1 MAENKKVYTI
11 QINGVKESIDAVD
24 SLNKTLNTLDTKIK
38 EFESKTVTVS
48 SKGGSS
54 SVLSEEAA
62 LQREINNLKNEGT
75 KLDAKI
81 AATQSEVYQKVQA
94 TKDLYKEAVNDQKQ
108 LAAQER
114 LTADAYSNTMAG
126 MKQHLADL
134 KAVINTTDLGDSDA
148 IKKMTKEANEL
159 TNKLKEMEE
168 AYGQFGRN
176 VGNYQSA
183 FDGLQKISV
192 VVNGVTQ
199 EFNSLRQAQR
209 ALTNAMGTLEVNG
222 KKDTAMYKQMEKELE
237 KVAKAQLRL
246 NSAMNDAKAS
256 SKAMDDMLDMFESFT
271 ALEQVGRGFSTFFG
285 IDDSEIEK
293 QIAKLVAL
301 QNTLQ
306 GIEKIR
312 QQMNTGE
319 GIGGIMNS
327 GSDAV
332 DKFVM
337 KLTGAQKRMGMLVTT
352 TKEGSIAVQRLAAGL
367 KIVGGATIIGGIM
380 LLITAFS
387 KLMEDFKRWKNG
399 GYEAGT
405 ATEVLNKQLEEQK
418 KILEWYLN
426 NQKRQYLEGLIDSET
441 YANNVTNILTINLSN
456 LLNKLGELEKRDF
469 SKISGSILG
478 GFNLGYGKTEGEA
491 LKNAQDRFKKLAEEL
506 DKIENKT
513 RKSSSFVG
521 WVKDLVGLGPDVD
534 RLEREFQD
542 LGESLSKNILYDLQN
557 TMSKARA
564 EIATVGTVSEETRE
578 KIYDLSIELTRPTTN
593 SILSNIDKFSKNGQY
608 YANQINLIK
617 DSFFELNKQVGNV
630 DLVDKNPDKIVQ
642 LQIDAMKDGLAKQRK
657 QIELNRKK
665 ELADAGENE
674 ELKKAINAKY
684 NREILNAEKTHS
696 REMAAVY
703 ADLADLRIQL
713 MREGWA
719 KQKAELEHERD
730 ERIRQIV
737 ESEKLVGERSEAVRA
752 LYKKKM
758 IEAER
763 DWAYEVLKI
772 NQDLFNQIEE
782 IEKQSFSR
790 EVSNSETS
798 IANKQTEAKADIWR
812 STTLPFDDPN
822 NIERRRKYYEEI
834 LKIDLEASKKQEK
847 IRQENLDKQ
856 YDYDKKEEE
865 ERHNQVANAK
875 TIALVMEEMAKVPD
889 ATDKDYAEIEAK
901 LKNQLYNMRGDLV
914 DAYNEGK
921 LDFKTFVEYIEKEQD
936 AHNANMNSLEKQYNV
951 ESKAN
956 TNQGLEEKKQLYNT
970 YYTEVLATIRTK
982 QDEVA
987 REIQKTPIMDNDWG
1001 VVQISKTKRNY
1012 KKALEEY
1019 KSIASDIKT
1028 QKAQLQKDLAM
1039 GNITAEDFFMK
1050 NSELDAMQKSIED
1063 AIKGVK
1069 EKQKMLFADF
1079 MQSISTYI
1087 QAVGQAANQIL
1098 SSLSEIASNKY
1109 EAQIE
1114 EQEKYIEKYEEL
1126 LEKQKEA
1133 TQKYTDEVN
1142 SIEDELKTARGD
1154 RRQQLIDNLNAQ
1166 MAAERASLAQE
1177 KRIEKEREKAE
1188 ERKKKLEHDQA
1199 VAKKK
1204 MDLAQAYINAAM
1216 AVSMAAVNKWPV
1228 PAIPMMALAAAAGA
1242 AQIAAVA
1249 SQNIPSY
1256 GDGGVIQGKSHA
1268 QGGVKVLGGR
1278 AEVEGGEFIT
1288 NKVTTE
1294 KNVELLDFVNSKRKK
1309 LNLSDFI
1316 EFYGGG
1322 SVKKNIEKVKTKFA
1336 DGGIIPTLRS
1346 DIAINDRL
1354 LQSFEDYSNR
1364 PVTVSVVEINDKQEA
1379 VRNVQVLS
1387 GLES

>member
-1 MAENKKVYTI
+1 M
-11 QINGVKESIDAVD
+11 
-24 SLNKTLNTLDTKIK
+24 
-38 EFESKTVTVS
+38 
-48 SKGGSS
+48 
-54 SVLSEEAA
+54 
-62 LQREINNLKNEGT
+62 
-75 KLDAKI
+75 
-81 AATQSEVYQKVQA
+81 
-94 TKDLYKEAVNDQKQ
+94 
-108 LAAQER
+108 
-114 LTADAYSNTMAG
+114 
-126 MKQHLADL
+126 
-134 KAVINTTDLGDSDA
+134 
-148 IKKMTKEANEL
+148 
-159 TNKLKEMEE
+159 
-168 AYGQFGRN
+168 
-176 VGNYQSA
+176 
-183 FDGLQKISV
+183 
-192 VVNGVTQ
+192 
-199 EFNSLRQAQR
+199 
-209 ALTNAMGTLEVNG
+209 
-222 KKDTAMYKQMEKELE
+222 
-237 KVAKAQLRL
+237 
-246 NSAMNDAKAS
+246 
-256 SKAMDDMLDMFESFT
+256 
-271 ALEQVGRGFSTFFG
+271 
-285 IDDSEIEK
+285 
-293 QIAKLVAL
+293 
-301 QNTLQ
+301 
-306 GIEKIR
+306 
-312 QQMNTGE
+312 
-319 GIGGIMNS
+319 
-327 GSDAV
+327 
-332 DKFVM
+332 
-337 KLTGAQKRMGMLVTT
+337 
-352 TKEGSIAVQRLAAGL
+352 
-367 KIVGGATIIGGIM
+367 
-380 LLITAFS
+380 
-387 KLMEDFKRWKNG
+387 
-399 GYEAGT
+399 
-405 ATEVLNKQLEEQK
+405 
-418 KILEWYLN
+418 
-426 NQKRQYLEGLIDSET
+426 
-441 YANNVTNILTINLSN
+441 
-456 LLNKLGELEKRDF
+456 
-469 SKISGSILG
+469 
-478 GFNLGYGKTEGEA
+478 
-491 LKNAQDRFKKLAEEL
+491 
-506 DKIENKT
+506 
-513 RKSSSFVG
+513 
-521 WVKDLVGLGPDVD
+521 
-534 RLEREFQD
+534 
-542 LGESLSKNILYDLQN
+542 
-557 TMSKARA
+557 
-564 EIATVGTVSEETRE
+564 
-578 KIYDLSIELTRPTTN
+578 
-593 SILSNIDKFSKNGQY
+593 
-608 YANQINLIK
+608 
-617 DSFFELNKQVGNV
+617 
-630 DLVDKNPDKIVQ
+630 
-642 LQIDAMKDGLAKQRK
+642 
-657 QIELNRKK
+657 
-665 ELADAGENE
+665 
-674 ELKKAINAKY
+674 KKAINAKY

-782 IEKQSFSR
+782 IEKQAFSR

-901 LKNQLYNMRGDLV
+901 LKDQLYKMRGDLV

-921 LDFKTFVEYIEKEQD
+921 LDFKTFVEYIEKEQN

-956 TNQGLEEKKQLYNT
+956 TNQGLEDKKQLYNT

-1012 KKALEEY
+1012 RKALEDY
-1019 KSIASDIKT
+1019 KSIGNDIKT
-1028 QKAQLQKDLAM
+1028 QKAQLQKDLAL

-1050 NSELDAMQKSIED
+1050 NSELDAMQKSIEE

-1098 SSLSEIASNKY
+1098 SSLSEIASNQY

-1126 LEKQKEA
+1126 LDKQKEA
-1133 TQKYTDEVN
+1133 TQKYADEVN

-1177 KRIEKEREKAE
+1177 KKIEKEKEKAE
-1188 ERKKKLEHDQA
+1188 EKKKKLEHDQA

-1288 NKVTTE
+1288 NKQTTLH
-1294 KNVELLDFVNSKRKK
+1294 NVELLDFINSKKK
-1309 LNLSDFI
+1309 KVNLDDMI
-1316 EFYGGG
+1316 EFYTGK
-1322 SVKKNIEKVKTKFA
+1322 SSNVKKIIASASPRQKFA
-1336 DGGIIPTLRS
+1336 DGGQIPMLRN
-1346 DIAINDRL
+1346 DIELNDRLVNVMEDYANRNVVVSVVDINDR
-1354 LQSFEDYSNR
+1354 QA
-1364 PVTVSVVEINDKQEA
+1364 A
-1379 VRNVQVLS
+1379 VREVEVLS
-1387 GLES
+1387 GLNNE